1 MWDITA
7 LGELLID
14 MAPVSVEDES
24 HRVVSAYLPKPGGA
38 PANCIAQLAKLGR
51 KVAMIGCVGDD
62 VFGQRILDAL
72 RDVDID
78 VSCIQVDTE
87 IPTTLAFVSL
97 NEEGDREFTFYRKPG
112 ADLRV
117 KWNRQA
123 EKLIKESYIF
133 HLGTLSLVDEPSITT
148 TMKALDCA
156 RESRKLISFDPN
168 FRLNLWTSFY
178 ALREATAAILPYAHV
193 VKISGDELRAFCHP
207 SEVKEQV
214 NPKGKREYFLPDV
227 QPEEDKV
234 RENIDQVFKDYP
246 QLKLLAVTF
255 GAKGSILAMKDR
267 TVFTPA
273 FSIRAV
279 DTTGS
284 GDAFMGALLS
294 GLLESKVEGKFGV
307 DGIPW
312 DKLALEEMG
321 GFANACGAYAALSY
335 GAIPSLGEKDKV
347 EDFIRGFQDK

>member
-14 MAPVSVEDES
+14 MAPISVNDEEDQP
-24 HRVVSAYLPKPGGA
+24 VSAYLPKPGGA

-72 RDVDID
+72 RNVDID
-78 VSCIQVDTE
+78 VSCVQVDTE

-97 NEEGDREFTFYRKPG
+97 NDEGDREFTFYRKPG

-117 KWNRQA
+117 KWNREA
-123 EKLIKESYIF
+123 EKLIKDSHIF

-148 TMKALDCA
+148 TMKALACA
-156 RESRKLISFDPN
+156 KESDKLVSFDPN
-168 FRLNLWTSFY
+168 FRLNLWPSFQ
-178 ALREATAAILPYAHV
+178 ALRKATASVLPYAHV

-207 SEVKEQV
+207 DQV
-214 NPKGKREYFLPDV
+214 QDLVNAKGKREYSLPDV
-227 QPEEDKV
+227 QPEEDEVKEDIG
-234 RENIDQVFKDYP
+234 RLFKDYP
-246 QLKLLAVTF
+246 QLKILAVTF

-267 TVFTPA
+267 KVFIPA

-294 GLLESKVEGKFGV
+294 GLLENKAEGKFGV
-307 DGIPW
+307 DGIFW
-312 DKLALEEMG
+312 DDLALEEMG
-321 GFANACGAYAALSY
+321 RFANACGAYAALRY

-347 EDFIRGFQDK
+347 EEFIYSFQDK